1 MRLSQKNSIWVL
13 LVFLSLA
20 ISTVGA
26 QNNFKYR
33 AYLKKVDSAG
43 FYRISLQPGFIA
55 KSNPRLSDIRLM
67 DMRGNI
73 VPYVTGTN
81 LPQVERQQ
89 FLVFPQVAVR
99 STADTGTTL
108 IIENKGKYP
117 LSTLW
122 IKLNNTDVNRSVNI
136 SGSDDAKKW
145 YAIEES
151 VPLQKANSSSDG
163 TYLQSLSFP
172 PIRYRYLKLLVND
185 KNKAPIKFLTAG
197 IYMQQSAEATYL
209 PVHYQQIIKKDSN
222 NASYITIQLNDN
234 YLVNQIKLKISEPKF
249 YKRDVSIYE
258 INKKEPSVIYT
269 GELNSNR
276 PGEIF
281 LDTRANKLQLQ
292 ITNGDNL
299 PLKIADIK
307 LLQADRYIVAYLEAG
322 KSYELFTG
330 DTKAEA
336 PNYDLKFF
344 TDSIHGKIP
353 KISHDEVMKNVTY
366 SISVTENKTD
376 YSLFIWLAIAV
387 VLLVLSFLTYRM
399 IIEVNTRPPSK

>member
-1 MRLSQKNSIWVL
+1 MRLSQKNSVWTVL
-13 LVFLSLA
+13 AFLCLA
-20 ISTVGA
+20 IATADA

-67 DMRGNI
+67 DLRGNI

-81 LPQVERQQ
+81 LPQVERQK
-89 FLVFPQVAVR
+89 FLVFPPVSVK
-99 STADTGTTL
+99 SPADTGTTF
-108 IIENKGKYP
+108 IIKNKGKYP
-117 LSTLW
+117 LSGLW
-122 IKLNNTDVNRSVNI
+122 IKLNNTDVDRSVNI
-136 SGSDDAKKW
+136 SGSDDLKKW
-145 YAIEES
+145 FAIEEG

-163 TYLQSLSFP
+163 TYFQFLSFP
-172 PIRYRYLKLLVND
+172 PTRYRYLKVLVND
-185 KNKAPIKFLTAG
+185 KNKAPIEFLTAG
-197 IYMQQSAEATYL
+197 IYTQQSTDVTYS
-209 PVHYQQIIKKDSN
+209 PVPYQQIIKKDSN
-222 NASYITIQLNDN
+222 NVSYITIRLNDI
-234 YLVNQIKLKISEPKF
+234 YLVNQVKLKVSEPKY

-258 INKKEPSVIYT
+258 IDKKEPSVIYT

-281 LDTRANKLQLQ
+281 LDAKANKLQLQ

-322 KSYELFTG
+322 KPYELFTG
-330 DTKAEA
+330 DAKAEA

-366 SISVTENKTD
+366 SISVKENKTD

-399 IIEVNTRPPSK
+399 IMEVNTRPPSK